1 MKKSKECMK
10 WMLLVLLVVLTG
22 INIYNCATPD
32 IHQEVTELQVGG
44 SENWE
49 KLQEV
54 FNTEKFE
61 KLQKETI
68 TQRKAMF
75 AGQDETAQLQPDSM
89 AQDDQQGDSATR
101 KWTPVLDE
109 LAKIKSDG
117 FIKGDKDARFT
128 IIEYSELI
136 CPYCKRHS
144 NDGTLNKVMEHFPWE
159 VNIIHRSYLVHPQAQ
174 KLQEGWLCSKDQLT
188 PEKHFTFIEKLFE
201 ESSLSQDTLL
211 AVAKRVG
218 YDTDKLSKCITD
230 WKYANLLDEQT
241 QEGRDLFGVTG
252 TPGNVIVDTKTG
264 KYIIVAGA
272 YPTSEFVNKINAM
285 KNTVE
290 PVEKG

>member
-1 MKKSKECMK
+1 MK

-101 KWTPVLDE
+101 K
-109 LAKIKSDG
+109 
-117 FIKGDKDARFT
+117 
-128 IIEYSELI
+128 
-136 CPYCKRHS
+136 
-144 NDGTLNKVMEHFPWE
+144 
-159 VNIIHRSYLVHPQAQ
+159 
-174 KLQEGWLCSKDQLT
+174 
-188 PEKHFTFIEKLFE
+188 
-201 ESSLSQDTLL
+201 
-211 AVAKRVG
+211 
-218 YDTDKLSKCITD
+218 
-230 WKYANLLDEQT
+230 
-241 QEGRDLFGVTG
+241 
-252 TPGNVIVDTKTG
+252 
-264 KYIIVAGA
+264 
-272 YPTSEFVNKINAM
+272 
-285 KNTVE
+285 
-290 PVEKG
+290 